1 MYQAGHGVGTVSNI
15 TWLYPLALLFDLVVG
30 DPRSGLHPVALTGRL
45 IAWLEG
51 LLLRTTESAGL
62 KRFKG
67 ACLVAVVLALSYA
80 LAWAA
85 AHAAES
91 YLAPAAAVMAQA
103 LLLSFTIS
111 PRSLTGAGREIQ
123 EQLQAGDL
131 AEARRLVG
139 QIVGRDTQNLEER
152 EITRATVE
160 TMAENIVDGI
170 ISPLFYAWIGG
181 LPLAFLYRAVNTMDS
196 MLGYRNERY
205 GDFGMA
211 AARTDDV
218 FNFLP
223 ARITG
228 LLIVIAAAVL
238 RYDAAG
244 AARAIWRD
252 ASRHPSPNSGISEA
266 GVAGALGVQLGGLN
280 HYGGVPSRRAT
291 MGIPR
296 QELNAS
302 HIPRT
307 ASIVYL
313 VTLLFSAA
321 ITGLGHYGLQRFWLP

>member
-1 MYQAGHGVGTVSNI
+1 MSNGTWI
-15 TWLYPLALLFDLVVG
+15 YPLALLFDMVVG
-30 DPRSGLHPVALTGRL
+30 DPRSSLHPVALIGQM
-45 IAWLEG
+45 IAWFERR
-51 LLLRTTESAGL
+51 LLVLGDSPAL
-62 KRFKG
+62 KKIKG
-67 ACLVAVVLALSYA
+67 ALLVFLVLAISYGVVYEFMRIVKNA
-80 LAWAA
+80 L
-85 AHAAES
+85 
-91 YLAPAAAVMAQA
+91 PPMAAVFIEA

-123 EQLQAGDL
+123 EQLVDENL
-131 AEARRLVG
+131 TEARRLVG
-139 QIVGRDTQNLEER
+139 QIVGRDTQALGER

-170 ISPLFYAWIGG
+170 ISPLFFAWIGG
-181 LPLAFLYRAVNTMDS
+181 VPLAYLYRAVNTMDS

-218 FNFLP
+218 FNFVP

-228 LLIVIAAAVL
+228 GLIVIAAFIL
-238 RYDAAG
+238 RFDPLG

-252 ASRHPSPNSGISEA
+252 AAKHPSPNSGFSEA

-280 HYGGVPSRRAT
+280 YYGGVASHRAT
-291 MGIPR
+291 MGEPLE
-296 QELNAS
+296 ELNAT

-307 ASIVYL
+307 ALMVYM
-313 VTLLFSAA
+313 VTLLFSVA
-321 ITGLGHYGLQRFWLP
+321 ITGMGYYGFQRFWGL